1 MKIKEGYTLC
11 KVGDSSVVLATGNTT
26 MQLNGLITL
35 NETGEYIWNLLAE
48 ETTAD
53 AVIDEL
59 MQEYGIDRETAAAD
73 FAEFTEKLE
82 RAGFLA

>member
-11 KVGDSSVVLATGNTT
+11 KVGDNSIVLATGNTS
-26 MQLNGLITL
+26 MQFNGLITL
-35 NETGEYIWNLLAE
+35 NETGEFIWNLLTQ

-53 AVIDEL
+53 AVIDRI
-59 MQEYGIDRETAAAD
+59 MQEYGIDRPTASAD
-73 FAEFTEKLE
+73 FAEFKEKLE